1 MYAISYSTHYTFQA
15 SIGCAPNCRHAA
27 ALTKMEGI
35 EDSATAAAFRAID
48 ARDEVGMLQALMH
61 GANFVDVL
69 QYAIDSN
76 FEMGVDI
83 ILEVRLHLPVH
94 TFTQFTHR
102 RLLKSVDCSWS

>member
-35 EDSATAAAFRAID
+35 EDSATAAVFRAID

-61 GANFVDVL
+61 GAKFGDVL
-69 QYAIDSN
+69 QYAIDRH
-76 FEMGVDI
+76 FEMGI
-83 ILEVRLHLPVH
+83 YRILAVRLHLPVH
-94 TFTQFTHR
+94 TY
-102 RLLKSVDCSWS
+102 